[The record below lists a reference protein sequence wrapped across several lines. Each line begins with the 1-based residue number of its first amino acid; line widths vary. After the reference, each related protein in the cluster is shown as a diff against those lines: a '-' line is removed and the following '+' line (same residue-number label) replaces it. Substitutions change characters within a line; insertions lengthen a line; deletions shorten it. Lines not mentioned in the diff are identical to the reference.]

1 MIESADD
8 WSLYSSIC
16 QRRENMLPLKVIKS
30 DRASQQGALKWPWQ
44 VLKCWV
50 WWEEDFP
57 PVRVS
62 GSYSSLLATCSDFL
76 YRKIKKSQGKDVG
89 RWVIVESCW
98 RSKDNQSEKCLIDIW
113 NTNWKRFSSSCVLSG
128 LLPLCLRLSYGD
140 DGKLVKAKDCVHR
153 LCFII
158 FFYKINVS
166 H

>member
-1 MIESADD
+1 MIESAHD

-30 DRASQQGALKWPWQ
+30 DRASQQGVLKWPWE
-44 VLKCWV
+44 VLKCWA

-62 GSYSSLLATCSDFL
+62 ASYSSLLATCSDFL

-98 RSKDNQSEKCLIDIW
+98 RTKDSQSEKCSIDIW
-113 NTNWKRFSSSCVLSG
+113 NTNQKRFLFFLWHFRIVSFVFKK
-128 LLPLCLRLSYGD
+128 LSYGD
-140 DGKLVKAKDCVHR
+140 NGKVVKAKDCAYR
-153 LCFII
+153 QFNSIS
-158 FFYKINVS
+158 YS
-166 H
+166 